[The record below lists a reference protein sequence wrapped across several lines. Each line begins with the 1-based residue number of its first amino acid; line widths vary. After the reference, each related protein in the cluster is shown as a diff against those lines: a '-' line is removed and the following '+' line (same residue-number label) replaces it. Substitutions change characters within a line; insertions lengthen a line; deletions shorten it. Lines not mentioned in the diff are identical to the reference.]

1 MTSVS
6 SLRVKSDRN
15 DLRTKHR
22 VRLTVG
28 VTGGIVIIPT
38 VMKSLT
44 FLM

>member
-1 MTSVS
+1 MTYVS
-6 SLRVKSDRN
+6 SLRVERDRN
-15 DLRTKHR
+15 DLRTKHP

-28 VTGGIVIIPT
+28 VTGVIVIIPT